1 MHNEEMGKEAAHI
14 KQVLSELAVLGLLSR
29 HNLVHFCGS
38 AHRTALSYHAFFFL
52 IR

>member
-29 HNLVHFCGS
+29 HNLSIFVAVPTGQHFP
-38 AHRTALSYHAFFFL
+38 TMLFFSL
-52 IR
+52 